1 MTEESSILPFV
12 GWTKGRLVFRNATLP
27 EVAARLERWYGL
39 KVKIQDPSLRDLQ
52 LTANLRSQAL
62 RDVLDIVAASLRIE
76 NLFRGLSMAC
86 DFADL
91 VQNGFCTR
99 PVAALQGSF
108 GPRSCTSPAVSRLN
122 IHPPNRF

>member
-1 MTEESSILPFV
+1 MAAVGVVHLPGLLLWPVRLARLVGSAVVTEESSILPFV

-39 KVKIQDPSLRDLQ
+39 EVKIQDSSLRDLQ

-76 NLFRGLSMAC
+76 YRIEEETVFL
-86 DFADL
+86 
-91 VQNGFCTR
+91 T
-99 PVAALQGSF
+99 P
-108 GPRSCTSPAVSRLN
+108 
-122 IHPPNRF
+122 